1 MKRLFAL
8 ALVLALL
15 AGCAGG
21 DLAEKEPAPE
31 PDQSGNRDLMQ
42 GVAAHAPET
51 DGALTEQGAAT
62 LTDFGVRLLQ
72 GCLEEGGNA
81 LVSPLSV
88 MEALGMTANGAAG
101 DTLAQMEQV
110 LGFAAGE
117 LNDALYIYTQGLPDG
132 EGGSVRLANGIWLR
146 EGAVEPEEA
155 FLQDNA
161 DYYGAGVFAV
171 PFDGSTAADINAFV
185 AANTK
190 GRIDRIVDEIPAG
203 AMLYLVNALSFDGTW
218 EDIYREDQVDDGIFV
233 TESREER
240 PVQMMYSTEF
250 AYLEDEQAKG
260 FVKYYEGRDY
270 AFAALLPE
278 EGLSLAEY
286 VSGLTGERLSRVLG
300 AVRADVPVFAAIPK
314 FTAEYAGELSQALTD
329 MGMGDLFDPSKA
341 DLSAM
346 GTCSAGP
353 LYVSQVLHK
362 TYLAVDEQG
371 TQAGAATAVEVEAG
385 AAMQY
390 ETITL
395 DRPFVYMILDA
406 KTNVPIFIGA
416 MTDPA

>member
-21 DLAEKEPAPE
+21 DLAEKEPGPE
-31 PDQSGNRDLMQ
+31 PEQPRSRDLMED
-42 GVAAHAPET
+42 VTARDTADAAAM
-51 DGALTEQGAAT
+51 DGAAVRAVTG
-62 LTDFGVRLLQ
+62 FGVELLKSSMD
-72 GCLEEGGNA
+72 GGNA

-88 MEALGMTANGAAG
+88 MQAMAMPANGAAG
-101 DTLAQMEQV
+101 DTLAQME
-110 LGFAAGE
+110 AAFGLDRDS
-117 LNDALYIYTQGLPDG
+117 LNGTMAAWADSLAPGTAM
-132 EGGSVRLANGIWLR
+132 ANGIWLR

-155 FLQDNA
+155 FLQANA

-171 PFDGSTAADINAFV
+171 PFDGSTAADINGFV

-190 GRIDRIVDEIPAG
+190 GRIDRIVEEIPAG

-218 EDIYREDQVDDGIFV
+218 EDIYREDQVYDGIFV

-240 PVQMMYSTEF
+240 PVQLMWSTEF

-300 AVRADVPVFAAIPK
+300 AEREDVPVFAAIPK
-314 FTAEYAGELSQALTD
+314 FTTEYAGELSQALTD
-329 MGMGDLFDPSKA
+329 MGMGDLFDAAKA

-395 DRPFVYMILDA
+395 DRPFLYMILDA
-406 KTNVPIFIGA
+406 KTNVPIFIGV

>member
-1 MKRLFAL
+1 MKRVFAL
-8 ALVLALL
+8 ALALALL

-21 DLAEKEPAPE
+21 DLAETAP
-31 PDQSGNRDLMQ
+31 GGDLMEGVSAQ
-42 GVAAHAPET
+42 VPVDEAAMDRVAALAVT
-51 DGALTEQGAAT
+51 G
-62 LTDFGVRLLQ
+62 FGVELFK
-72 GCLEEGGNA
+72 GCLDGENT

-88 MEALGMTANGAAG
+88 IQALAMTANGAAG
-101 DTLAQMEQV
+101 DTLAQMERV
-110 LGFAAGE
+110 LGMDRDTMNAAMRAWAAS
-117 LNDALYIYTQGLPDG
+117 LG
-132 EGGSVRLANGIWLR
+132 EGTAMANGIWLR
-146 EGAVEPEEA
+146 EGAVEADRA
-155 FLQDNA
+155 FLQANA
-161 DYYGAGVFAV
+161 DYYGAAFRAA
-171 PFDGSTAADINAFV
+171 PFDSSTADEINAFV
-185 AANTK
+185 SEHTK
-190 GRIDRIVDEIPAG
+190 GRIDRIVDEISG
-203 AMLYLVNALSFDGTW
+203 AAVMYLVNALSFDGAW
-218 EDIYREDQVDDGIFV
+218 EDVYREDQVDDGIFV
-233 TESREER
+233 TARGEER
-240 PVQMMYSTEF
+240 PAQFMYSTEF

-300 AVRADVPVFAAIPK
+300 AEREDVPVFAAIPK
-314 FTAEYAGELSQALTD
+314 FTTEYAGELSQALTD
-329 MGMGDLFDPSKA
+329 MGMGDLFDAAKA

-390 ETITL
+390 EEVTL

>member
-21 DLAEKEPAPE
+21 GLVEKEPGPE
-31 PDQSGNRDLMQ
+31 PEQPGSRDLMED
-42 GVAAHAPET
+42 VTARDTADAAAM
-51 DGALTEQGAAT
+51 DGAAVRAVTG
-62 LTDFGVRLLQ
+62 FGVELLKSSMD
-72 GCLEEGGNA
+72 GGNA

-88 MEALGMTANGAAG
+88 MQAMAMTANGAAG
-101 DTLAQMEQV
+101 DTLAQME
-110 LGFAAGE
+110 AAFGLDRDS
-117 LNDALYIYTQGLPDG
+117 LNGTMAAWADSLAPGTAM
-132 EGGSVRLANGIWLR
+132 ANGIWLR

-155 FLQDNA
+155 FLQANA

-171 PFDGSTAADINAFV
+171 PFDGSTAADINGFV

-240 PVQMMYSTEF
+240 QVQMMYSTEF
-250 AYLEDEQAKG
+250 AYLEDEQARG

-300 AVRADVPVFAAIPK
+300 AVREDVPVFAAIPK

-329 MGMGDLFDPSKA
+329 MGMEDLFDATKA

-346 GTCSAGP
+346 GISSAGP

-371 TQAGAATAVEVEAG
+371 TQAGAATAVEVEDG

-395 DRPFVYMILDA
+395 DRPFLYMILDA
-406 KTNVPIFIGA
+406 KTNVPIFIGV